1 MSLDLENVLES
12 NRLTLTKNLLNI
24 LASALPS
31 VTRSLPSTSFFFQ
44 RLFPYLTF
52 SRQRLDSFPKLF
64 IVVSIT

>member
-31 VTRSLPSTSFFFQ
+31 VTSLC
-44 RLFPYLTF
+44 
-52 SRQRLDSFPKLF
+52 DNFPKLF

>member
-31 VTRSLPSTSFFFQ
+31 VTRSLPLTSA
-44 RLFPYLTF
+44 
-52 SRQRLDSFPKLF
+52 
-64 IVVSIT
+64 I

>member
-1 MSLDLENVLES
+1 MTLNSLIILSGMSLDLENVLES

-31 VTRSLPSTSFFFQ
+31 VTSLC
-44 RLFPYLTF
+44 
-52 SRQRLDSFPKLF
+52 DSFPKLF